1 MPNPLSSMLS
11 FLRGD
16 DLRAPGALARLEQ
29 MDLPTPVQEIKLF
42 FQPGTYQGGLSPY
55 LQASLGNDAL
65 AGMTANSAVFACLHT
80 LCTDYPEANL
90 RVYRGDAES
99 DQADVL
105 IDHDLEE
112 LWKKPNLSLTGKS
125 VGYWLQWAKQVDG
138 NAYLRKVR
146 GPGLVPVE
154 LWPVSPAQMWPVTT
168 KEDSARGVFISYY
181 AYAPD
186 PTNRQ
191 IIEKVPIEDIVH
203 FRLGLDP
210 NDRRLGCSPL
220 KHLFRE
226 VFGDDEAAKW
236 TESLLKNYAVPGLIV
251 TIPREESRL
260 FTEEMALALKAKI
273 EAAFSNDNRGH
284 VNVLKGGATME
295 QFGFSPEQ
303 LSLTSIRRHFEER
316 VSAALRVPLAVAGLG
331 GTSQLATHSN
341 LRELR
346 ELYTETALLPQYTF
360 DAATIN
366 LQLLP
371 DFTKERRVFARYDIS
386 KMRALQEDVGRLWSR
401 LDNAVKTGWMVPDTA
416 CKIAGVPLL
425 PDGMGALPLG
435 GPKPESLPGDA
446 VSSPVANSPL
456 PDARRNGS
464 ANRIFNP
471 SLNSAPSDLD
481 QRALQHAPTVTPA
494 TLPDVLDALV
504 QQVIPSLERD
514 VQGYLT
520 EQQRRVLAGLEAHP
534 YVPSGNG
541 VAS

>member
-1 MPNPLSSMLS
+1 
-11 FLRGD
+11 
-16 DLRAPGALARLEQ
+16 
-29 MDLPTPVQEIKLF
+29 
-42 FQPGTYQGGLSPY
+42 
-55 LQASLGNDAL
+55 
-65 AGMTANSAVFACLHT
+65 
-80 LCTDYPEANL
+80 
-90 RVYRGDAES
+90 
-99 DQADVL
+99 
-105 IDHDLEE
+105 
-112 LWKKPNLSLTGKS
+112 
-125 VGYWLQWAKQVDG
+125 
-138 NAYLRKVR
+138 
-146 GPGLVPVE
+146 
-154 LWPVSPAQMWPVTT
+154 MWPVTT

-191 IIEKVPIEDIVH
+191 IIEPVPVEDIVH

-316 VSAALRVPLAVAGLG
+316 ISAATRVPLAIAGLG
-331 GTSQLATHSN
+331 GTSQITHSN

-346 ELYTETALLPQYTF
+346 EQYTETALIPQYTF

-371 DFTKERRVFARYDIS
+371 DFTRERRVFARYDIS
-386 KMRALQEDVGRLWSR
+386 KMRALQEDTQRMWSR
-401 LDNAVKTGWMVPDTA
+401 LDNAVKTGWLRKSEARRAAGYPPDEDEFDVSVP
-416 CKIAGVPLL
+416 VPT
-425 PDGMGALPLG
+425 
-435 GPKPESLPGDA
+435 PESLPGDA
-446 VSSPVANSPL
+446 VSSPVANGPM

-471 SLNSAPSDLD
+471 SLNSAPSDLER
-481 QRALQHAPTVTPA
+481 RALQHTPTVTPEN
-494 TLPDVLDALV
+494 LPDVLDALV

-514 VQGYLT
+514 VQGYLS
-520 EQQRRVLAGLEAHP
+520 EQQKRVLAGLEAHP

-541 VAS
+541 VAR